1 MPFTNTIGSN
11 TIQGYRSLGA
21 DDTDPLFNDV
31 ILLLQPTGT
40 DTQAFDDKSQYN
52 FSSSL
57 NASRGAIP
65 LLENTSQKWS
75 SDYRVI
81 NLNDTSSHIICADYI
96 PNLIA
101 SSSSPDTWTVEMWFM
116 LDSVPNAG
124 NQFGLI
130 MFNGNTFGGSGD
142 NPHVDN
148 YITFWAGNQQG
159 NSASGQH
166 FYAIIEENGS
176 EVIHGDLATYTTG
189 QYYHVAIVNNNK
201 SIDIYIDGT
210 RVVNRAITSTV
221 RGSYGDNDRD
231 SFQIGADQDNTT
243 TNDYADIRIAGV
255 RVTRNQA
262 RYSGTF
268 DAPANSPFPLRG
280 TSTNVLGGDSTSPIT
295 SEVEGLRYLD
305 TFNLGVASPA
315 LAWIQHPRV
324 NGGNAYQAY
333 ILKDGGYLWA
343 LAAKLAS
350 SGLNSQIYSGSA
362 VTGTQSGFPSFTWQD
377 FPASSTVNDWGVDT
391 HTYNATA
398 YDQTT
403 TTSMRTR
410 IWPELRSKYKRIY
423 VADWNHA
430 DNADGAA
437 NTQVNPS
444 GRILYVQNR
453 GRYNENEIGVNQSW
467 GEFMENPA
475 ANDPNSYGM
484 GHNDQDASGT
494 GRFGGLDYPADTTHI
509 WPNESDGSNA
519 LAVAGMKKYSNS
531 WGFAGLDY
539 LYLGASD
546 REATSANTNDA
557 AMISGATTER
567 IPSAMPTNDGNSGT
581 SGVGGMNSITGIG
594 VKRSRISNANGFAIE
609 FNGDQNSSTT
619 PPKGNDITSGDIN
632 QGGYHGNFC
641 TLMGNGRVEIE
652 NNARMNFWTRLQGG
666 DGSTIDR
673 AFDGSLME
681 LDSLWYNNAISNGV
695 YWFKSSVLG
704 IVAVDV
710 VTRGGTKWIQIPFG
724 TSTSSSGVTLTSAKI
739 SDRDSPAVNLY
750 VFNIDIGGSV
760 GLGGATV
767 ANLTFDSDN
776 RLGNGDNDS
785 TTTKGS
791 VDHNANIG
799 WGLWNVG
806 IPFRQLQYNMSFK
819 SHWATGSGGSNAD
832 WNDYKQET
840 PFNPTAIQ
848 PQYTG
853 GDWPFVMIPDPAD
866 PLNKM
871 ININGNTTSTST
883 YRTSGWT
890 SSGGD
895 QGVVTRSMETTTTIE
910 MGKVGSGARQD
921 EHATEAYRVGIGF
934 AGFGKETYRA
944 ESGYFYIR

>member
-21 DDTDPLFNDV
+21 DDTDSFFNDV
-31 ILLLQPTGT
+31 ILLLQPTGV

-57 NASRGAIP
+57 NAVRGAIP

-75 SDYRVI
+75 SDYKVI
-81 NLNDTSSHIICADYI
+81 NLNDTSSHIICADYVS
-96 PNLIA
+96 NLIA

-116 LDSVPNAG
+116 LDSVPNVSQ
-124 NQFGLI
+124 QFGLI
-130 MFNGNTFGGSGD
+130 GFHGNTFGATTD
-142 NPHVDN
+142 NPHIDN
-148 YITFWAGNQQG
+148 FITLWAGNQSG
-159 NSASGQH
+159 SAASGQH
-166 FYAIIEENGS
+166 FYAIIEEGET
-176 EVIHGDLATYTTG
+176 EVVQSDLATYTTG

-201 SIDIYIDGT
+201 SVSVYIDGT
-210 RVVNRAITSTV
+210 RVVTRTITTTV

-231 SFQIGADQDNTT
+231 SFQIGADQDGTT

-268 DAPANSPFPLRG
+268 DAPANSPFPLKG
-280 TSTNVLGGDSTSPIT
+280 SSTNVLGGDSTSPIT

-305 TFNLGVASPA
+305 TFNLGNNPA
-315 LAWIQHPRV
+315 LAWIKHPRV
-324 NGGNAYQAY
+324 NSDTAYQAY
-333 ILKDGGYLWA
+333 ILKDGGYLWV

-391 HTYNATA
+391 HTYNHTA

-403 TTSMRTR
+403 TLSMRTR

-430 DNADGAA
+430 DGG
-437 NTQVNPS
+437 TQNPS
-444 GRILYVQNR
+444 GRILYIQNR

-475 ANDPNSYGM
+475 ANDPSSYGM
-484 GHNDQDASGT
+484 GQNDGDSSGT

-539 LYLGASD
+539 LYLGATD
-546 REATSANTNDA
+546 RENTDANTNDC

-567 IPSAMPTNDGNSGT
+567 IPSAMPTQDGNLGT
-581 SGVGGMNSITGIG
+581 AGSGGMNSITGIG
-594 VKRSRISNANGFAIE
+594 VKRSRISTANGFAIE
-609 FNGDQNSSTT
+609 FNGNQSSSTT
-619 PPKGNDITSGDIN
+619 PPKGNDITGDDIN
-632 QGGYHGNFC
+632 QGGYHSNFC

-652 NNARMNFWTRLQGG
+652 NNARMNLWTRLQGG

-681 LDSLWYNNAISNGV
+681 LDSLWYNNAIPNGV

-704 IVAVDV
+704 IIAVDV
-710 VTRGGTKWIQIPFG
+710 VTRGGKKWIQIPFG
-724 TSTSSSGVTLTSAKI
+724 TSSSSSGVTLTAAKI
-739 SDRDSPAVNLY
+739 ADKDSPAANFY
-750 VFNIDIGGSV
+750 VFNITSGSRT
-760 GLGGATV
+760 GAATV

-776 RLGNGDNDS
+776 RFGNGDNDS

-791 VDHNANIG
+791 VDHNVNIG
-799 WGLWNVG
+799 WGVWNVG
-806 IPFRQLQYNMSFK
+806 IPFRQLQVNMSFK
-819 SHWATGSGGSNAD
+819 NHWATGGGGTSAD
-832 WNDYKQET
+832 WNPKQHET
-840 PFNPTAIQ
+840 PWDPTTTH
-848 PQYTG
+848 PQYVDG
-853 GDWPFVMIPDPAD
+853 DNGDWPFIMIPDPAD

-871 ININGNTTSTST
+871 IAVNGAGTSA
-883 YRTSGWT
+883 YRTSSAWT
-890 SSGGD
+890 TGE
-895 QGVVTRSMETTTTIE
+895 QIPAVTQSMEIATSIE
-910 MGKVGSGARQD
+910 MGKVSSGARQD
-921 EHATEAYRVGIGF
+921 EHAAKAYQVGIGF

-944 ESGYFYIR
+944 ESGFFYIR

>member
-11 TIQGYRSLGA
+11 TIQGYRDLGEGVN
-21 DDTDPLFNDV
+21 DPLFNDV
-31 ILLLQPTGT
+31 ILLLQPTGV

-52 FSSSL
+52 FSSSI
-57 NASRGAIP
+57 NAVRGAIP
-65 LLENTSQKWS
+65 LLETTDQKWS
-75 SDYRVI
+75 SDYKVI
-81 NLNDTSSHIICADYI
+81 NLNNTSSHIICADYI

-116 LDSVPNAG
+116 LDSVPNVG
-124 NQFGLI
+124 QQFGLI
-130 MFNGNTFGGSGD
+130 GFHGNTFGATGD

-148 YITFWAGNQQG
+148 YITFWAGNQAG
-159 NSASGQH
+159 SAASGQH
-166 FYAIIEENGS
+166 FYAIIEENGA
-176 EVIHGDLATYTTG
+176 EVVQSDLATYTTG

-201 SIDIYIDGT
+201 SIDVYIDGT

-231 SFQIGADQDNTT
+231 SFQIGADQDGTA

-262 RYSGTF
+262 RYGGTSF
-268 DAPANSPFPLRG
+268 TVPNQPFSLRG
-280 TSTNVLGGDSTSPIT
+280 TTANILGGASGAPIT

-305 TFNLGVASPA
+305 HFNLGNNPA

-333 ILKDGGYLWA
+333 ILKDGGYLWV

-398 YDQTT
+398 YDTT
-403 TTSMRTR
+403 TTKSMRTR

-444 GRILYVQNR
+444 GRILYIQNR

-475 ANDPNSYGM
+475 ADDPNSFGM
-484 GHNDQDASGT
+484 GQNDGDVANNQ
-494 GRFGGLDYPADTTHI
+494 RFGGQDYPADTTHI

-539 LYLGASD
+539 LYLGATD
-546 REATSANTNDA
+546 RENTDANTNDC

-594 VKRSRISNANGFAIE
+594 VKRSRISTANGFAIE
-609 FNGDQNSSTT
+609 FDGNQSSSTT

-632 QGGYHGNFC
+632 AGGYHGNFC
-641 TLMGNGRVEIE
+641 TQMANGRVMIE
-652 NNARMNFWTRLQGG
+652 NNARMNLWTRLQGG

-681 LDSLWYNNAISNGV
+681 LDSLWYNNAIPNGV

-704 IVAVDV
+704 IIAVDV
-710 VTRGGTKWIQIPFG
+710 VTRGGTKWIQIPFC
-724 TSTSSSGVTLTSAKI
+724 TSSSSNGVTLTSAKI
-739 SDRDSPAVNLY
+739 SDKDSPAANFY
-750 VFNIDIGGSV
+750 VFNI
-760 GLGGATV
+760 GAGQSTV
-767 ANLTFDSDN
+767 AQLTFDSDN
-776 RLGNGDNDS
+776 RFGNGDNS
-785 TTTKGS
+785 IAG
-791 VDHNANIG
+791 DHNKNIG

-806 IPFRQLQYNMSFK
+806 IPFRQLQYNISFK
-819 SHWATGSGGSNAD
+819 SHWATGGGGSNAD
-832 WNDYKQET
+832 WNDYQHET

-848 PQYTG
+848 PQYAG
-853 GDWPFVMIPDPAD
+853 QAGDWPFVMIPDPAD

-871 ININGNTTSTST
+871 ININGNTTYTST

-890 SSGGD
+890 GAGD

-934 AGFGKETYRA
+934 AGFGNEAYRA

>member
-11 TIQGYRSLGA
+11 TIQGYRDLGGGVN
-21 DDTDPLFNDV
+21 DPLFNDV
-31 ILLLQPTGT
+31 ILLLQPTGV
-40 DTQAFDDKSQYN
+40 DDQAFDDKSQYN
-52 FSSSL
+52 FSSSI
-57 NASRGAIP
+57 NAVRGAIP
-65 LLENTSQKWS
+65 LLETSNNKWGS
-75 SDYRVI
+75 NYKVI
-81 NLNDTSSHIICADYI
+81 NLNNTSSHIICADYI

-116 LDSVPNAG
+116 FDSVPNAG
-124 NQFGLI
+124 QQFNLI
-130 MFNGNTFGGSGD
+130 HFGGNTFGGQDD

-148 YITFWAGNQQG
+148 YISLWAGHEM
-159 NSASGQH
+159 SYATDQH
-166 FYAIIEENGS
+166 FYAIVEENGA
-176 EVIHGDLATYTTG
+176 EVVQTDLATYTTG

-201 SIDIYIDGT
+201 SIDMYIDGT

-231 SFQIGADQDNTT
+231 SFQIGADQDSAT

-262 RYSGTF
+262 RYSGTSF
-268 DAPANSPFPLRG
+268 TVPNQPFSLRG
-280 TSTNVLGGDSTSPIT
+280 TTANILGGDSSAPIT

-305 TFNLGVASPA
+305 HFNLGNTPA

-333 ILKDGGYLWA
+333 ILKDSGYLWV

-350 SGLNSQIYSGSA
+350 SGLNSQIYTGSA

-377 FPASSTVNDWGVDT
+377 FPAGSTVNDWGVDT

-398 YDQTT
+398 YDTT
-403 TTSMRTR
+403 TTKSMRTR

-423 VADWNHA
+423 VADWTHA
-430 DNADGAA
+430 DGG
-437 NTQVNPS
+437 TQNPS
-444 GRILYVQNR
+444 GRILYIQNR

-475 ANDPNSYGM
+475 ADDPSSVGM
-484 GHNDQDASGT
+484 GQNDNQNSGG
-494 GRFGGLDYPADTTHI
+494 GRFGGLGYPDDTTHI

-519 LAVAGMKKYSNS
+519 LPVAGMKKYSNS

-539 LYLGASD
+539 LYLGATD
-546 REATSANTNDA
+546 REQTTANTNDC

-567 IPSAMPTNDGNSGT
+567 IPSAMPTNDGALGT
-581 SGVGGMNSITGIG
+581 AGIGGMNSITGIG
-594 VKRSRISNANGFAIE
+594 VKRSRISTANGFAIE
-609 FNGDQNSSTT
+609 FDGNQTTSTT
-619 PPKGNDITSGDIN
+619 PPPAPSPTASSSEIN
-632 QGGYHGNFC
+632 AGGYHGNFC
-641 TLMGNGRVEIE
+641 TLMGNGRVEVE
-652 NNARMNFWTRLQGG
+652 GNARMNFWTRLQGG
-666 DGSTIDR
+666 NGSTIDR

-681 LDSLWYNNAISNGV
+681 LDSLWYNNAIPNGV

-750 VFNIDIGGSV
+750 VFNIGTGQS
-760 GLGGATV
+760 TV

-776 RLGNGDNDS
+776 RLGNGDVS
-785 TTTKGS
+785 IAG
-791 VDHNANIG
+791 DHNKNIG
-799 WGLWNVG
+799 WGIWNVG
-806 IPFRQLQYNMSFK
+806 IPFRQLQYNMTFK
-819 SHWATGSGGSNAD
+819 SHWATGGGGSNAD

-840 PFNPTAIQ
+840 PWNPTAIQ
-848 PQYTG
+848 PDYTG

-871 ININGNTTSTST
+871 INVNGHTGQSST

-890 SSGGD
+890 GSGD

-910 MGKVGSGARQD
+910 MGQVASGARQD
-921 EHATEAYRVGIGF
+921 EHAAEAYRVGVGF

-944 ESGYFYIR
+944 ESGFFYIR

>member
-31 ILLLQPTGT
+31 ILLLQPTGV

-52 FSSSL
+52 FSSSI
-57 NASRGAIP
+57 NAVRGAIP
-65 LLENTSQKWS
+65 LLETTDQKWS
-75 SDYRVI
+75 SDYKVI
-81 NLNDTSSHIICADYI
+81 NLNNTSSHIICADYI
-96 PNLIA
+96 SNLIA
-101 SSSSPDTWTVEMWFM
+101 SSSSPDTWTAEMWFM
-116 LDSVPNAG
+116 LDSVPNVG
-124 NQFGLI
+124 QQFGLI
-130 MFNGNTFGGSGD
+130 GFHGNTFGATTD

-148 YITFWAGNQQG
+148 YITLWAGNQSG
-159 NSASGQH
+159 SAASGQH
-166 FYAIIEENGS
+166 FYAIIEEGAT
-176 EVIHGDLATYTTG
+176 EVVQSDLATFTTG

-201 SIDIYIDGT
+201 SISIYIDGT
-210 RVVNRAITSTV
+210 RVVTRAITTTV

-231 SFQIGADQDNTT
+231 SFQIGADQDGTT

-262 RYSGTF
+262 RYSGLT
-268 DAPANSPFPLRG
+268 DAPANSPFPLKG
-280 TSTNVLGGDSTSPIT
+280 TTTNVLGGDSSSPIT

-305 TFNLGVASPA
+305 TFNLGNNPA
-315 LAWIQHPRV
+315 LAWIKHPRV
-324 NGGNAYQAY
+324 NSDTAYQAY
-333 ILKDGGYLWA
+333 IMKDGGYLWV

-403 TTSMRTR
+403 TKSMRTR

-430 DNADGAA
+430 DGG
-437 NTQVNPS
+437 TQNPS
-444 GRILYVQNR
+444 GRILYIQNR

-475 ANDPNSYGM
+475 ANDPSSYGM
-484 GHNDQDASGT
+484 GQNDGDSSGT

-519 LAVAGMKKYSNS
+519 LPVAGMKKYSNS

-539 LYLGASD
+539 LYLGATD
-546 REATSANTNDA
+546 RENTDANTNDCT
-557 AMISGATTER
+557 MISGATTER
-567 IPSAMPTNDGNSGT
+567 IPSAMPTNDGALGT
-581 SGVGGMNSITGIG
+581 AGVGGMNSITGIG
-594 VKRSRISNANGFAIE
+594 AKRARISTANGFAIE
-609 FNGDQNSSTT
+609 LNGNQTSSTT
-619 PPKGNDITSGDIN
+619 PPKGNDITAQNIN
-632 QGGYHGNFC
+632 DGGYHSNFC
-641 TLMGNGRVEIE
+641 TLMGNGRVMIE

-666 DGSTIDR
+666 NGSTIDR

-681 LDSLWYNNAISNGV
+681 LDSLWYNNAIPNGV

-710 VTRGGTKWIQIPFG
+710 VTRGGKKWIQIPFG
-724 TSTSSSGVTLTSAKI
+724 TSSSSSGVTLTSAKI

-750 VFNIDIGGSV
+750 VFNINAGQS
-760 GLGGATV
+760 TV

-776 RLGNGDNDS
+776 RLGNGDVS
-785 TTTKGS
+785 ISG
-791 VDHNANIG
+791 DHNKNIG
-799 WGLWNVG
+799 WGIWNVG
-806 IPFRQLQYNMSFK
+806 IPFRQLQYNMTFK
-819 SHWATGSGGSNAD
+819 SHWATGSGGNNAD
-832 WNDYKQET
+832 WNDFKQET
-840 PFNPTAIQ
+840 PWNPTAIQ
-848 PQYTG
+848 PDYTG

-871 ININGNTTSTST
+871 ININGHTGQSST
-883 YRTSGWT
+883 YRTSGWS

-921 EHATEAYRVGIGF
+921 EHATEAYRVGVGF

-944 ESGYFYIR
+944 ESGFFYIR

>member
-11 TIQGYRSLGA
+11 TIQGYRDLGGEIN
-21 DDTDPLFNDV
+21 DPLFNDV
-31 ILLLQPTGT
+31 ILLLQPTGV

-52 FSSSL
+52 FSSSI
-57 NASRGAIP
+57 NAVRGAVPI
-65 LLENTSQKWS
+65 LETSNNKWG
-75 SDYRVI
+75 SDYKVI
-81 NLNDTSSHIICADYI
+81 NLNDTSSHIICADYVS
-96 PNLIA
+96 NLIA

-116 LDSVPNAG
+116 FDSVPAEG
-124 NQFGLI
+124 QQFNLI
-130 MFNGNTFGGSGD
+130 HFGGNTFGTSTD
-142 NPHVDN
+142 NPHGDN
-148 YITFWAGNQQG
+148 YITLWAGHN
-159 NSASGQH
+159 NTNATDQH
-166 FYAIIEENGS
+166 FYAIVEEQSGVTQLFS
-176 EVIHGDLATYTTG
+176 DLATYTTG

-201 SIDIYIDGT
+201 SLSMYIDGT
-210 RVVNRAITSTV
+210 RVVNRSITTTV
-221 RGSYGDNDRD
+221 RGSYEDNDRD
-231 SFQIGADQDNTT
+231 SFQIGADQDDLT

-262 RYSGTF
+262 RYGGISFTV
-268 DAPANSPFPLRG
+268 PNQPFSLRG
-280 TSTNVLGGDSTSPIT
+280 TNTNILGGASGAPIT

-305 TFNLGVASPA
+305 HFNLGNTPA

-324 NGGNAYQAY
+324 NSGNAYQAY
-333 ILKDGGYLWA
+333 ILKDGGYLWV

-377 FPASSTVNDWGVDT
+377 FPASSTVNDWGTDT

-398 YDQTT
+398 YDTT
-403 TTSMRTR
+403 TTKSMRTR

-423 VADWNHA
+423 VAGWDHA
-430 DNADGAA
+430 DGG
-437 NTQVNPS
+437 TQNPS
-444 GRILYVQNR
+444 GRILYIQNR

-467 GEFMENPA
+467 GEFMENPSA
-475 ANDPNSYGM
+475 DDPNSLGM
-484 GHNDQDASGT
+484 GQNDGDVANNQ
-494 GRFGGLDYPADTTHI
+494 RFGGLDYPADTTHI

-519 LAVAGMKKYSNS
+519 LPVAGMKKYSNS
-531 WGFAGLDY
+531 WGFSGLDY

-546 REATSANTNDA
+546 RENTDANTNDC

-567 IPSAMPTNDGNSGT
+567 IPSAMPSNDGNLGT
-581 SGVGGMNSITGIG
+581 AGVGGMNSITGIG
-594 VKRSRISNANGFAIE
+594 VKRSRISTANGFAIE
-609 FNGDQNSSTT
+609 FNGNQTTSTT
-619 PPKGNDITSGDIN
+619 PPTAPSPTASDPLIN
-632 QGGYHGNFC
+632 TGGYHGNFC
-641 TLMGNGRVEIE
+641 TLMGNGRVEVE
-652 NNARMNFWTRLQGG
+652 GDARMNFWTRLQGG
-666 DGSTIDR
+666 NGSTIDR

-681 LDSLWYNNAISNGV
+681 LDSLWYNNAIPNGV

-704 IVAVDV
+704 IIAVDV
-710 VTRGGTKWIQIPFG
+710 VTRGGKKWIQIPFG
-724 TSTSSSGVTLTSAKI
+724 TSSSSAGVTLTSAKLA
-739 SDRDSPAVNLY
+739 DKDSPAANFY
-750 VFNIDIGGSV
+750 VFNIDIGGTV
-760 GLGGATV
+760 GLGAATV

-832 WNDYKQET
+832 WNDYKHET

-871 ININGNTTSTST
+871 ININGHTQLTST

>member
-11 TIQGYRSLGA
+11 TIQAYRSLGG

-31 ILLLQPTGT
+31 ILLLQPTGD

-52 FSSSL
+52 FSTSVNSV
-57 NASRGAIP
+57 RGAIP

-75 SDYRVI
+75 SDYKVI
-81 NLNDTSSHIICADYI
+81 NLNSTSSHIICADYI

-101 SSSSPDTWTVEMWFM
+101 SSSNPDTWTVEMWFM
-116 LDSVPNAG
+116 FDSVPNASQ
-124 NQFGLI
+124 QFSLI
-130 MFNGNTFGGSGD
+130 HFGGNTFGGSGD

-148 YITFWAGNQQG
+148 YISLWAGHEM
-159 NSASGQH
+159 AYATDQH
-166 FYAIIEENGS
+166 FYAIIEEGGT
-176 EVIHGDLATYTTG
+176 EVVQTDISTYTTG

-201 SIDIYIDGT
+201 NISIYIDGT
-210 RVVNRAITSTV
+210 RLVTRAITTTV

-231 SFQIGADQDNTT
+231 SFQIGADQDGTA

-262 RYSGTF
+262 RYTGIT
-268 DAPANSPFPLRG
+268 DVPANSPFPLRG
-280 TSTNVLGGDSTSPIT
+280 TNTNILGGDSTSPIT

-305 TFNLGVASPA
+305 TFNIGVSSPA
-315 LAWIQHPRV
+315 LAWIKHPRV
-324 NGGNAYQAY
+324 NSDTAYQAY
-333 ILKDGGYLWA
+333 ILKDSGYLWV

-362 VTGTQSGFPSFTWQD
+362 TTGTQSGFPSFTWQD

-391 HTYNATA
+391 HTYNHTA

-430 DNADGAA
+430 DNSTA
-437 NTQVNPS
+437 NAS
-444 GRILYVQNR
+444 GRILYIQNR

-475 ANDPNSYGM
+475 ANDPSSYGM
-484 GHNDQDASGT
+484 GQNDSDASGT
-494 GRFGGLDYPADTTHI
+494 GRFGGLDYPNDTTHI

-539 LYLGASD
+539 LYLGATD
-546 REATSANTNDA
+546 REQTTANTNDC

-567 IPSAMPTNDGNSGT
+567 IPTAMPTNTGDAGT
-581 SGVGGMNSITGIG
+581 AGVGGMNSITGIG
-594 VKRSRISNANGFAIE
+594 VKRSRISTANGFAIE
-609 FNGDQNSSTT
+609 FDGDQSSSTT
-619 PPKGNDITSGDIN
+619 PPKGNDLTGTDIN
-632 QGGYHGNFC
+632 NGGYHSNFC
-641 TLMGNGRVEIE
+641 TQMANGRVMIE
-652 NNARMNFWTRLQGG
+652 NNARMNLWTRLQGG

-673 AFDGSLME
+673 AFNGSLME
-681 LDSLWYNNAISNGV
+681 LDAIWYNNAIPNGV
-695 YWFKSSVLG
+695 YWFNTTVLG

-710 VTRGGTKWIQIPFG
+710 VTRGGKKWIQIPFG
-724 TSTSSSGVTLTSAKI
+724 TSSSSSGVTLTAAKI
-739 SDRDSPAVNLY
+739 ADKDSPAANFY
-750 VFNIDIGGSV
+750 VFNTTIGSGT
-760 GLGGATV
+760 GLATV
-767 ANLTFDSDN
+767 ANLTFDASN

-785 TTTKGS
+785 TTTGGS
-791 VDHNANIG
+791 NDHNRNIG
-799 WGLWNVG
+799 WGVWNVG
-806 IPFRQLQYNMSFK
+806 IPFRQLQANMSFK
-819 SHWATGSGGSNAD
+819 NHWATGGGGTSSD
-832 WNDYKQET
+832 WNPTQIET
-840 PFNPTAIQ
+840 PWDPSTAH
-848 PQYTG
+848 PDYAS
-853 GDWPFVMIPDPAD
+853 GDWPFIMIPDPAD

-871 ININGNTTSTST
+871 IAVNGAGTSA
-883 YRTSGWT
+883 YRTSSAWT
-890 SSGGD
+890 TGE
-895 QGVVTRSMETTTTIE
+895 QIPAVTQTMEINTTVE

-921 EHATEAYRVGIGF
+921 EHAAEAYQVGIGF

-944 ESGYFYIR
+944 ESGFFYIR

>member
-11 TIQGYRSLGA
+11 TIQGYRDLGGEI
-21 DDTDPLFNDV
+21 DDPLFNDV
-31 ILLLQPTGT
+31 ILLLQPTGV
-40 DTQAFDDKSQYN
+40 DSQVFDDKSQYN
-52 FSSSL
+52 FSNSI

-65 LLENTSQKWS
+65 LLETSDNKWG
-75 SDYRVI
+75 SDYKVI
-81 NLNDTSSHIICADYI
+81 NLNNTSNHIICADYI

-116 LDSVPNAG
+116 FDSVPNVG
-124 NQFGLI
+124 QQFSLI
-130 MFNGNTFGGSGD
+130 HFGGNTFGND
-142 NPHVDN
+142 AANPHVDN
-148 YITFWAGNQQG
+148 FISLWAGHQQ
-159 NSASGQH
+159 SAATDQH
-166 FYAIIEENGS
+166 FYAIIEENAT
-176 EVIHGDLATYTTG
+176 EVVHSDLATYTTG
-189 QYYHVAIVNNNK
+189 QYYHVAMVNDNK
-201 SIDIYIDGT
+201 NVSVYIDGT
-210 RVVNRAITSTV
+210 RVVTRSITTTV

-231 SFQIGADQDNTT
+231 SFQIGADQDSLT

-280 TSTNVLGGDSTSPIT
+280 TSTNVLGGSSTSPIT

-305 TFNLGVASPA
+305 TFNLGNNPA

-333 ILKDGGYLWA
+333 IMKDGGYLWA

-475 ANDPNSYGM
+475 ANDPSSYGM
-484 GHNDQDASGT
+484 GQNDGDSSGT

-519 LAVAGMKKYSNS
+519 LPVAGMKKYSNS

-546 REATSANTNDA
+546 REQTDANTNDC

-594 VKRSRISNANGFAIE
+594 VKRSRISTANGFAIE
-609 FNGDQNSSTT
+609 FNGNQSSSTT
-619 PPKGNDITSGDIN
+619 PPKGNDITGTDIN

-681 LDSLWYNNAISNGV
+681 LDSLWYNNAIPNGV

-704 IVAVDV
+704 IIAVDV
-710 VTRGGTKWIQIPFG
+710 VTYHSQKWIRIPFG
-724 TSTSSSGVTLTSAKI
+724 TSTSSSGVTLTSAKLA
-739 SDRDSPAVNLY
+739 DKDSPAANFY
-750 VFNIDIGGSV
+750 VFNINNGA
-760 GLGGATV
+760 ATV

-776 RLGNGDNDS
+776 RFGNGDNDS
-785 TTTKGS
+785 TSTSGGN
-791 VDHNANIG
+791 DHNKNIG
-799 WGLWNVG
+799 WGIWNVG
-806 IPFRQLQYNMSFK
+806 IPFRQLQADIYFRN
-819 SHWATGSGGSNAD
+819 HWATGSGGTSAD
-832 WNDYKQET
+832 WNPYQIET
-840 PFNPTAIQ
+840 PWNPTAIQ

-853 GDWPFVMIPDPAD
+853 GDWPFIMIPDPAD

-871 ININGNTTSTST
+871 IAVNGAGTSA
-883 YRTSGWT
+883 YRTSSAWT
-890 SSGGD
+890 TGE
-895 QGVVTRSMETTTTIE
+895 QIPAVTQRMEIATSIE

-921 EHATEAYRVGIGF
+921 EHAAEAYQVGIGF

>member
-11 TIQGYRSLGA
+11 TIQGYRDLGGGVN
-21 DDTDPLFNDV
+21 DPLFNDV
-31 ILLLQPTGT
+31 ILLLQPTGV
-40 DTQAFDDKSQYN
+40 DDQAFDDKSQYN
-52 FSSSL
+52 FSSSI
-57 NASRGAIP
+57 NAVRGAIP
-65 LLENTSQKWS
+65 LLETSNNKWGS
-75 SDYRVI
+75 NYKVI
-81 NLNDTSSHIICADYI
+81 NLNNTSSHIICADYI

-116 LDSVPNAG
+116 FDSVPNAG
-124 NQFGLI
+124 QQFNLI
-130 MFNGNTFGGSGD
+130 HFGGNTFGGQDD

-148 YITFWAGNQQG
+148 YISLWAGHEM
-159 NSASGQH
+159 SYATDQH
-166 FYAIIEENGS
+166 FYAIVEENGA
-176 EVIHGDLATYTTG
+176 EVVQTDLATYTTG

-201 SIDIYIDGT
+201 SIDMYIDGT

-231 SFQIGADQDNTT
+231 SFQIGADQDSAT

-262 RYSGTF
+262 RYSGTSF
-268 DAPANSPFPLRG
+268 TVPNQPFSLRG
-280 TSTNVLGGDSTSPIT
+280 TTANILGGDSSAPIT

-305 TFNLGVASPA
+305 HFNLGNTPA

-333 ILKDGGYLWA
+333 ILKDSGYLWV

-350 SGLNSQIYSGSA
+350 SGLNSQIYTGSA

-377 FPASSTVNDWGVDT
+377 FPAGSTVNDWGVDT

-398 YDQTT
+398 YDTT
-403 TTSMRTR
+403 TTKSMRTR

-423 VADWNHA
+423 VADWTHA
-430 DNADGAA
+430 DGG
-437 NTQVNPS
+437 TQNPS
-444 GRILYVQNR
+444 GRILYIQNR

-475 ANDPNSYGM
+475 ADDPSSVGM
-484 GHNDQDASGT
+484 GQNDNQNSGG
-494 GRFGGLDYPADTTHI
+494 GRFGGLGYPDDTTHI

-519 LAVAGMKKYSNS
+519 LPVAGMKKYSNS

-539 LYLGASD
+539 LYLGATD
-546 REATSANTNDA
+546 REQTTANTNDC

-567 IPSAMPTNDGNSGT
+567 IPSAMPTNDGALGT
-581 SGVGGMNSITGIG
+581 AGIGGMNSITGIG
-594 VKRSRISNANGFAIE
+594 VKRSRISTANGFAIE
-609 FNGDQNSSTT
+609 FDGNQTTSTT
-619 PPKGNDITSGDIN
+619 PPPAPSPTASSSEIN
-632 QGGYHGNFC
+632 AGGYHGNFC
-641 TLMGNGRVEIE
+641 TLMGNGRVEVE
-652 NNARMNFWTRLQGG
+652 GNARMNFWTRLQGG
-666 DGSTIDR
+666 NGSTIDM

-681 LDSLWYNNAISNGV
+681 LDSLWYNNAIPNGV

-750 VFNIDIGGSV
+750 VFNIGTGQS
-760 GLGGATV
+760 TV

-776 RLGNGDNDS
+776 RLGNGDVS
-785 TTTKGS
+785 IAG
-791 VDHNANIG
+791 DHNKNIG
-799 WGLWNVG
+799 WGIWNVG
-806 IPFRQLQYNMSFK
+806 IPFRQLQYNMTFK
-819 SHWATGSGGSNAD
+819 SHWATGGGGSNAD

-840 PFNPTAIQ
+840 PWNPTAIQ
-848 PQYTG
+848 PDYTG

-871 ININGNTTSTST
+871 INVNGHTGQSST

-890 SSGGD
+890 GSGD

-910 MGKVGSGARQD
+910 MGQVASGARQD
-921 EHATEAYRVGIGF
+921 EHAAEAYRVGVGF

-944 ESGYFYIR
+944 ESGFFYIR

>member
-11 TIQGYRSLGA
+11 TIQGYRDLGEGVN
-21 DDTDPLFNDV
+21 DPLFNDV
-31 ILLLQPTGT
+31 ILLLQPTGV

-52 FSSSL
+52 FSSSI
-57 NASRGAIP
+57 NAVRGAIP
-65 LLENTSQKWS
+65 LLETTDQKWS
-75 SDYRVI
+75 SDYKVI
-81 NLNDTSSHIICADYI
+81 NLNNTSSHIICADYVS
-96 PNLIA
+96 NLIA

-116 LDSVPNAG
+116 LDSVPNVG
-124 NQFGLI
+124 QQFGLI
-130 MFNGNTFGGSGD
+130 GFHGNTFGATGD

-148 YITFWAGNQQG
+148 YITFWAGNQAG
-159 NSASGQH
+159 SAASGQH
-166 FYAIIEENGS
+166 FYAIIEENGA
-176 EVIHGDLATYTTG
+176 EVVQSDLATYTTG

-201 SIDIYIDGT
+201 SIDVYIDGT

-231 SFQIGADQDNTT
+231 SFQIGADQDGTA

-262 RYSGTF
+262 RYGGTSF
-268 DAPANSPFPLRG
+268 TVPNQPFSLRG
-280 TSTNVLGGDSTSPIT
+280 TTANILGGASGAPIT

-305 TFNLGVASPA
+305 HFNLGNNPA

-333 ILKDGGYLWA
+333 ILKDGGYLWV

-377 FPASSTVNDWGVDT
+377 FPAGSTVNDWGVDT
-391 HTYNATA
+391 HTYNHTA

-430 DNADGAA
+430 DNSTA
-437 NTQVNPS
+437 NAS
-444 GRILYVQNR
+444 GRILYIQNR

-467 GEFMENPA
+467 GEFMENPS
-475 ANDPNSYGM
+475 ANDPSSYGM
-484 GHNDQDASGT
+484 GQNDTDASGT

-539 LYLGASD
+539 LYLGATD
-546 REATSANTNDA
+546 RENTDANTNDC

-594 VKRSRISNANGFAIE
+594 VKRSRISTANGFAIE
-609 FNGDQNSSTT
+609 FNGNQSSSTT
-619 PPKGNDITSGDIN
+619 PPKGNDITGTDIN

-666 DGSTIDR
+666 NGSTIDR

-681 LDSLWYNNAISNGV
+681 LDSLWYNNAIPNGV

-704 IVAVDV
+704 IIAVDV

-724 TSTSSSGVTLTSAKI
+724 TSSSSNGVTLTSAKI
-739 SDRDSPAVNLY
+739 SDKDSPAANFY
-750 VFNIDIGGSV
+750 VFNI
-760 GLGGATV
+760 GAGQSTV
-767 ANLTFDSDN
+767 AQLTFDSDN
-776 RLGNGDNDS
+776 RFGNGDNS
-785 TTTKGS
+785 IAG
-791 VDHNANIG
+791 DHNKNIG

-806 IPFRQLQYNMSFK
+806 IPFRQLQYNISFK
-819 SHWATGSGGSNAD
+819 SHWATGGGGSNAD
-832 WNDYKQET
+832 WNDYQHET

-848 PQYTG
+848 PQYAG
-853 GDWPFVMIPDPAD
+853 QAGDWPFVMIPDPAD

-871 ININGNTTSTST
+871 ININGNTTYTST

-890 SSGGD
+890 GAGD

-934 AGFGKETYRA
+934 AGFGNEAYRA

>member
-11 TIQGYRSLGA
+11 TIQGYRDLGEGVN
-21 DDTDPLFNDV
+21 DPLFNDV
-31 ILLLQPTGT
+31 ILLLQPTGV

-52 FSSSL
+52 FSSSI
-57 NASRGAIP
+57 NAVRGAIP
-65 LLENTSQKWS
+65 LLETTDQKWS
-75 SDYRVI
+75 SDYKVI

-116 LDSVPNAG
+116 LDSVPNVG
-124 NQFGLI
+124 QQFGLI

-201 SIDIYIDGT
+201 SVSVYIDGT
-210 RVVNRAITSTV
+210 RVLNRAITSTV

-231 SFQIGADQDNTT
+231 SFQIGADQDGTT

-262 RYSGTF
+262 RYGGTSF
-268 DAPANSPFPLRG
+268 TVPNQPFSLRG
-280 TSTNVLGGDSTSPIT
+280 TSTNILGGASGAPIT

-305 TFNLGVASPA
+305 HFNLGNTPA

-333 ILKDGGYLWA
+333 ILKDGGYLWV

-398 YDQTT
+398 YDTT
-403 TTSMRTR
+403 TTKSMRTR

-430 DNADGAA
+430 DGG
-437 NTQVNPS
+437 TQNPS
-444 GRILYVQNR
+444 GRILYIQNR

-475 ANDPNSYGM
+475 ASDAGGDGYGQNDNGA
-484 GHNDQDASGT
+484 DGT
-494 GRFGGLDYPADTTHI
+494 GARFGGLGYPGDTTHI

-519 LAVAGMKKYSNS
+519 LPVAGMKKYSNS

-539 LYLGASD
+539 LYLGATD
-546 REATSANTNDA
+546 REQTSANTNDA

-567 IPSAMPTNDGNSGT
+567 IPSSIPANTNPAQLGT
-581 SGVGGMNSITGIG
+581 AGSGGMNSITGIG
-594 VKRSRISNANGFAIE
+594 VKRARINNSGFAIE
-609 FNGDQNSSTT
+609 FGGSQASSTT
-619 PPKGNDITSGDIN
+619 PPKGNDINANDIN
-632 QGGYHGNFC
+632 QGGYHSNFC
-641 TLMGNGRVEIE
+641 TLMANGRVEIE

-666 DGSTIDR
+666 NGSTIDR

-681 LDSLWYNNAISNGV
+681 LDSLWYNNAIPNGV

-704 IVAVDV
+704 IIAVDV
-710 VTRGGTKWIQIPFG
+710 VTRGGKKWIQIPFG
-724 TSTSSSGVTLTSAKI
+724 TSSSSNGVTLTSAKI
-739 SDRDSPAVNLY
+739 SDKDSPAANFY
-750 VFNIDIGGSV
+750 VFNITIGGAV
-760 GLGGATV
+760 GTGAATV

-799 WGLWNVG
+799 WGLWNIG

-819 SHWATGSGGSNAD
+819 SHWATGGGGNNAD
-832 WNDYKQET
+832 WNDYQHET

-848 PQYTG
+848 PQYAG
-853 GDWPFVMIPDPAD
+853 QSGDWPFVMIPDPAD

-871 ININGNTTSTST
+871 ININGNTTYTST

-890 SSGGD
+890 GAGD
-895 QGVVTRSMETTTTIE
+895 QGVQTRSMETTTTIE

-921 EHATEAYRVGIGF
+921 EHATEAYRFGVGF
-934 AGFGKETYRA
+934 AAFGKETYRA

>member
-1 MPFTNTIGSN
+1 M
-11 TIQGYRSLGA
+11 
-21 DDTDPLFNDV
+21 
-31 ILLLQPTGT
+31 
-40 DTQAFDDKSQYN
+40 
-52 FSSSL
+52 
-57 NASRGAIP
+57 
-65 LLENTSQKWS
+65 
-75 SDYRVI
+75 
-81 NLNDTSSHIICADYI
+81 
-96 PNLIA
+96 
-101 SSSSPDTWTVEMWFM
+101 
-116 LDSVPNAG
+116 
-124 NQFGLI
+124 
-130 MFNGNTFGGSGD
+130 
-142 NPHVDN
+142 
-148 YITFWAGNQQG
+148 
-159 NSASGQH
+159 
-166 FYAIIEENGS
+166 
-176 EVIHGDLATYTTG
+176 
-189 QYYHVAIVNNNK
+189 
-201 SIDIYIDGT
+201 YIDGT
-210 RVVNRAITSTV
+210 RVVNRSITTTV

-231 SFQIGADQDNTT
+231 SFQIGADQDNQN

-262 RYSGTF
+262 RYSGIT

-305 TFNLGVASPA
+305 TFNLGVANPA

-333 ILKDGGYLWA
+333 LLKDGGYLWV

-350 SGLNSQIYSGSA
+350 SNLNSQIYSGSA

-398 YDQTT
+398 YDTT
-403 TTSMRTR
+403 TTKSMRTR

-430 DNADGAA
+430 DNSTA
-437 NTQVNPS
+437 NAS
-444 GRILYVQNR
+444 GRILYTQNR

-475 ANDPNSYGM
+475 ANDPSSYGM
-484 GHNDQDASGT
+484 GQNDGDASGT

-539 LYLGASD
+539 LYLGATD
-546 REATSANTNDA
+546 RENTDANTNDC

-567 IPSAMPTNDGNSGT
+567 IPSAMPSNDGDLGT
-581 SGVGGMNSITGIG
+581 AGSGGMNSITGIG
-594 VKRSRISNANGFAIE
+594 VKRARISTANGFAIE
-609 FNGDQNSSTT
+609 FDGNQTTSTT
-619 PPKGNDITSGDIN
+619 PPPAPSPTASGSQIN
-632 QGGYHGNFC
+632 AGGYHGNFC

-750 VFNIDIGGSV
+750 VFNI
-760 GLGGATV
+760 GAGQSTV

-776 RLGNGDNDS
+776 RLGNGDVS
-785 TTTKGS
+785 ISG
-791 VDHNANIG
+791 DHNKNIG
-799 WGLWNVG
+799 WGIWNVG
-806 IPFRQLQYNMSFK
+806 IPFRQLQYNMTFK
-819 SHWATGSGGSNAD
+819 SHWATGNGGDNAD
-832 WNDYKQET
+832 WNDFKQET
-840 PFNPTAIQ
+840 PWNPTAIQ
-848 PQYTG
+848 PDYTG

-871 ININGNTTSTST
+871 ININGHTGQSST
-883 YRTSGWT
+883 YRTSGWS

-910 MGKVGSGARQD
+910 MGQVASGARQD
-921 EHATEAYRVGIGF
+921 EHAAEAYRVGVGF

-944 ESGYFYIR
+944 ESGFFYIR